1 MRRDWE
7 KRRRFGI
14 DWISVENKLIVA
26 DFEKINDHVFVFFFM
41 FENFKLQT
49 FLLINLNCTSNLTI
63 EN

>member
-1 MRRDWE
+1 MRLDWE

-41 FENFKLQT
+41 FENLQT
-49 FLLINLNCTSNLTI
+49 SNFFAYKLELHI
-63 EN
+63 KPDY